1 MLGTQILIH
10 IIMVFSLTSILSNA
24 RTPNKSSESSNHFQ
38 RWFNLLFFKLFL
50 LSSIHFQLD
59 NCFNLQTSDRI
70 TPYTGWYIWYQSAI
84 SSCWYIWY
92 QSAISSCWYIWH
104 QSTISSCWYIWHQ
117 STISSC
123 WYIWYQS
130 TISSWCTSYTSNL
143 NLNKNVSV
151 VSEKEK
157 RDTWKRKA
165 TLVQNKTSAENSNQ
179 KNIIAEVHL

>member
-70 TPYTGWYIWYQSAI
+70 TPYTGWYKQLLIYMASIYHKQLLIYMASIYHKQLLIYMVSIYHKQLMHILYQQFKFKQKCKCGI
-84 SSCWYIWY
+84 
-92 QSAISSCWYIWH
+92 
-104 QSTISSCWYIWHQ
+104 
-117 STISSC
+117 
-123 WYIWYQS
+123 
-130 TISSWCTSYTSNL
+130 
-143 NLNKNVSV
+143 
-151 VSEKEK
+151 
-157 RDTWKRKA
+157 RKRKERYLETKGYIGA
-165 TLVQNKTSAENSNQ
+165 K
-179 KNIIAEVHL
+179 